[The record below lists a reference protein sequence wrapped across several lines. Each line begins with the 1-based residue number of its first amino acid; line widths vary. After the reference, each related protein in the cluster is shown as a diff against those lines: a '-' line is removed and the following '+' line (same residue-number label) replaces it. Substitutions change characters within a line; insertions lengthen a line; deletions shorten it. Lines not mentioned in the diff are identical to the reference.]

1 MRAIVLGG
9 GGSLGAYQIGVW
21 KALKELEVNYDLVVG
36 TSIGAVNGALMAQG
50 LNTYDFA
57 KELWDNITIKDVTTD
72 DIEMYMDFTDLYNT
86 IKSFASIIRVIKY
99 NFKTLGAD
107 TTNFKGLFDTII
119 DRDDFKSLK
128 REIRSFYNKNAKSE
142 NIILTFVNYPNL
154 EIVLSSDSPAEG
166 QTTSKFRVIVNL
178 MPFSLFKYNP
188 IDTAIIQTKTNN
200 VEHTLI
206 DALNK
211 VNDIFKNIKAISSY
225 LNKTKQIGDYLNKFL
240 KTAQI

>member
-1 MRAIVLGG
+1 MLILQRKKIHNTLDEG
-9 GGSLGAYQIGVW
+9 
-21 KALKELEVNYDLVVG
+21 D
-36 TSIGAVNGALMAQG
+36 IGAGEITPVQPPSEPSLFPGDPGPNP
-50 LNTYDFA
+50 NNNRWDF
-57 KELWDNITIKDVTTD
+57 TTD
-72 DIEMYMDFTDLYNT
+72 DIPDIMKLFPSDAALKNRKKKRTEYYLESA
-86 IKSFASIIRVIKY
+86 KKY
-99 NFKTLGAD
+99 LFESVTTD
-107 TTNFKGLFDTII
+107 TTNFKSLFDTII

-154 EIVLSSDSPAEG
+154 EIVLSTDSPAEG
-166 QTTSKFRVIVNL
+166 QTISKFKVIVNL

-188 IDTAIIQTKTNN
+188 IDTTIIQTKTNN
-200 VEHTLI
+200 VEYTLI

-225 LNKTKQIGDYLNKFL
+225 LNKTKQIGDYLNKYL